1 MELLRRRKFL
11 QVVGAATGIAASG
24 KSTVVAKKGVRLGL
38 IVWIADG
45 QDPDL
50 VIGRVRKFGIS
61 SCQVGVIAP
70 APNLA
75 GPLKAALNRHQVEG
89 TAVACLGPGKTV
101 WNFKEGP
108 TTIGLVP
115 KEYRSERIDALKQAS
130 DLAQSCG
137 IPAIHTHCGFIPEW
151 PGDPLYPE
159 LVSAINDVASYC
171 RERRQ
176 TFLFETGQETPIT
189 LLRTIRDVGLDNLG
203 VNLDTA
209 NLILY
214 GKGNPVDALDV
225 IGKYV
230 RGLHAKDG
238 MFPTDPDHLGEEV
251 AIGRGK
257 VDFPALIGRLKQLN
271 YDGPITI
278 EREIEGPQQTED
290 IFKSKQYL
298 EKLIRE
304 MYGSE
309 SLK

>member
-1 MELLRRRKFL
+1 
-11 QVVGAATGIAASG
+11 
-24 KSTVVAKKGVRLGL
+24 
-38 IVWIADG
+38 
-45 QDPDL
+45 
-50 VIGRVRKFGIS
+50 
-61 SCQVGVIAP
+61 
-70 APNLA
+70 
-75 GPLKAALNRHQVEG
+75 
-89 TAVACLGPGKTV
+89 
-101 WNFKEGP
+101 
-108 TTIGLVP
+108 
-115 KEYRSERIDALKQAS
+115 
-130 DLAQSCG
+130 
-137 IPAIHTHCGFIPEW
+137 
-151 PGDPLYPE
+151 
-159 LVSAINDVASYC
+159 
-171 RERRQ
+171 
-176 TFLFETGQETPIT
+176 

-257 VDFPALIGRLKQLN
+257 VDFPALIRRLKQLN

-304 MYGSE
+304 MYGFE